1 MAHLILWIRN
11 CLAREEG
18 QDLAEYALL
27 FALIALV
34 AVVAVTTLGGNVK
47 TIFTNIAAAFNP
59 AG

>member
-1 MAHLILWIRN
+1 MTHLYLWIRN

-34 AVVAVTTLGGNVK
+34 AVGAVTLLGGNVS
-47 TIFTNIAAAFNP
+47 TVFNRIAAAFTP
-59 AG
+59 

>member
-1 MAHLILWIRN
+1 MTHLYLWIRN

-34 AVVAVTTLGGNVK
+34 AVGAVTLLGGSVSTVFNS
-47 TIFTNIAAAFNP
+47 IAAAFTP
-59 AG
+59 

>member
-1 MAHLILWIRN
+1 MAHLYLWIRN

-34 AVVAVTTLGGNVK
+34 AVGAVTLLGGNVA
-47 TIFTNIAAAFNP
+47 TVFNNIAAAFTP
-59 AG
+59 GG